1 MLSGILTLTFKRL
14 IARPVMT
21 LAIILGLSIS
31 VALTMSV
38 PMYADAVNF
47 RLLESRL
54 ANQTE
59 RNNRPPFAYLY
70 NYVGAWHGPVE
81 QPDVAEITEYLLT
94 QGANDLGLS
103 AEEQVT
109 HFETGDFRLFP
120 ADVPRVTER
129 RFGLEIVKFSTTS
142 DIENYIDIIDGNW
155 PNVASGEGLVEVL
168 VRDTLAAEFD
178 LQVGVEYLTYDLRS
192 ELGKPITI
200 PVRIAGIWKPIDE
213 TDAYWLYAPDSY
225 YDRFIVPDETWTG
238 TIAETLSDEIY
249 LAAWYLVLD
258 GSRITTAQVDRL
270 LSGANRVDARV
281 GDLLPEAGPLQSPA
295 GSFEGYGRDARGLTF
310 QLLAFNVPTLALAF
324 AFLSLVVGLV
334 VDERRNETAIMRS
347 RGERVW
353 QLLARFLLEGAIIG
367 LVSLA
372 VGSGLAWAFTRAMG
386 QVRSF
391 LDFSADTTL
400 RVLFVPWAWW
410 FGIGTILLFLFIA
423 VWPMRTAAGY
433 TIVSYRESQ
442 ARDLQRPWW
451 QRTYLDLVLL
461 VAAFLGIRQLDLANG
476 ISQANIFE
484 NPLLFLLPALVILAA
499 CLLVLRILP
508 VLMEAASRLLV
519 FTDSIGL
526 LQATRNLSRT
536 TSFFITP
543 FILLTVTVSLSIYTA
558 SLARTMDL
566 QLFDQTWYK
575 IGADLNL
582 FTTPNPFG
590 DEERF
595 GGFVSQD
602 DSVSDAYIF
611 LPVSEYENVDGIDQ
625 ATRIGQ
631 YPATAFLGEG
641 NEPREEVEF
650 IGIDYDTFPE
660 IGYWREDFSRYRL
673 GTLMNSM
680 ALADGG
686 VLVSETFLEQHN
698 LAAGDRLN
706 IVVNLEGGLVQLDS
720 VISGSFDLFPTWY
733 PGTDSEIVVGRL
745 DVLFEQV
752 GAEFPYR
759 LLMNTDGRLD
769 DERLRVDLLDRRIV
783 GSTWDEPFSIILD
796 EQTRP
801 ARQGL
806 FGLLSIGFVAAV
818 VLTVIGF
825 FLYMFFSFRRRTVEL
840 GVLRSIGLPFRVLI
854 QLLGWELALLM
865 GSGLLLGS
873 VMGIVVS
880 YAFIPF
886 LQVGETSAELV
897 PPYLVEISWN
907 SVWQIV
913 ILFTILYG
921 VVLGAVSALLNRV
934 KLFEA
939 IKLGESV

>member
-1 MLSGILTLTFKRL
+1 MIAGIFNLTWKRL

-81 QPDVAEITEYLLT
+81 QPDIAEITDYLLT
-94 QGANDLGLS
+94 QGANDLGLT
-103 AEEQVT
+103 AEQQVT

-129 RFGLEIVKFSTTS
+129 RFGLEIVKFATTS
-142 DIENYIDIIDGNW
+142 DIENHIELINGAW
-155 PNVASGEGLVEVL
+155 PEVSRGGGAVEVL

-178 LQVGVEYLTYDLRS
+178 LQTGTEYLTYDLRS

-200 PVRIAGIWKPIDE
+200 PIRVAGIWKPIDPE
-213 TDAYWLYAPDSY
+213 DAYWLYAPDSY
-225 YDRFIVPDETWTG
+225 YDRLIVPDETWTG
-238 TIAETLSDEIY
+238 RIAGTLSDEIY

-270 LSGANRVDARV
+270 LAGANRVDARV
-281 GDLLPEAGPLQSPA
+281 AELLPEAGPLQSPA
-295 GSFEGYGRDARGLTF
+295 DSFEGYGRDARGLTF

-324 AFLSLVVGLV
+324 AFLSLVIGLV

-353 QLLARFLLEGAIIG
+353 QLLTRFLLEGAIIG
-367 LVSLA
+367 AASLVL
-372 VGSGLAWAFTRAMG
+372 GSGLAWAFTRAMG

-442 ARDLQRPWW
+442 ARDLQKPWW
-451 QRTYLDLVLL
+451 QRAYLDLVLL
-461 VAAFLGIRQLDLANG
+461 VAAFLGIRQLGLADG
-476 ISQANIFE
+476 VSQANIFE

-508 VLMEAASRLLV
+508 VLMEGASRLLV

-566 QLFDQTWYK
+566 QLFDETWYK

-582 FTTPNPFG
+582 FTTPSPFG
-590 DEERF
+590 DESRF
-595 GGFVSQD
+595 GFVSRD
-602 DSVSDAYIF
+602 ESVSDAYIF

-631 YPATAFLGEG
+631 YPATVFLGAA

-673 GTLMNSM
+673 TTLMNSM

-686 VLVSETFLEQHN
+686 VLVSEAFLEAHD

-706 IVVNLEGGLVQLDS
+706 MVVNLEGGLVQLDS
-720 VISGSFDLFPTWY
+720 VISGSFDLFPMWY
-733 PGTDSEIVVGRL
+733 PETDGEIVVGRL
-745 DVLFEQV
+745 DTLFEQV

-769 DERLRVDLLDRRIV
+769 DEKLRVDLLDRRIV
-783 GSTWDEPFSIILD
+783 GSSWDEPFSLVLG

-840 GVLRSIGLPFRVLI
+840 GVLRSIGLPFKVLI

-886 LQVGETSAELV
+886 LQVGQNSAELV
-897 PPYLVEISWN
+897 PPYLVEIAWN

-913 ILFTILYG
+913 ILFVLLYG